1 MYKTVKMTIGE
12 QLQDMYEGVDQSYKL
27 RFVAKTQKL
36 LDDKVNEIHTFLDAS
51 LTFQD
56 GSAVWRQDLLTFDS
70 TKRISSTNPLINP
83 EILAQSAEHAYDLF
97 KEYYTNTWFSKKD
110 AYERGIDDL
119 EKYCNE

>member
-1 MYKTVKMTIGE
+1 MTIGE